1 MQLRR
6 SCGAL
11 LSGYLFFSAV
21 ALLGQS
27 GTATADD
34 WGECKQGPTPS
45 RVAACTRLIEKGP
58 KNSKTIALAHVY
70 RAGAYRNRGD
80 NTRSIAEI
88 TRAMQLDSNLASLG
102 LGLILIAKREYDLA
116 IPALNEAVRKSPKS
130 ALAHNALGNAYNLK
144 GDHDRAIEAYT
155 AAIEA
160 DPQFAFGFR
169 NRGAAYGAKRE
180 HDRAIADL
188 DQAIAISPNF
198 PDGYNSRGVAFES
211 LGQIDRALS
220 DLGKAIAL
228 EPTFSRPYNNRG
240 NVYLRRRDYAR
251 ALPDYNKAI
260 ALEPTYGTAYLNR
273 GEVRWRTRD
282 LPKALADFRK
292 VVELPAT
299 TGIERQYKELARARI
314 ERVTKELQKGAAE
327 RSTRRVALVVGNA
340 RYAHAGPLANPRNDA
355 QAMAAALRRLGFST
369 VLERHDVTHKELQQA
384 LRDFG
389 DLAEKAEWA
398 VVFFAGHGIEVN
410 GMTYLIPVDAALRR
424 DTHVADETI
433 PLTQIQGKVDA
444 AAKLGLVILDSCR
457 NNPFIAKMTRAA
469 GATRSIGQG
478 LARIEPEGNVLVAYA
493 AKHGTTALDGDGA
506 NSPFT
511 KALLASIEEPNL
523 EVNFLFRR
531 VRDDVRM
538 STKRQQEPFLY
549 GSLGSEPL
557 YFKSAPRSP

>member
-1 MQLRR
+1 MQQRR
-6 SCGAL
+6 SYGAL
-11 LSGYLFFSAV
+11 LSIHVLCVAV
-21 ALLGQS
+21 ALLGAS
-27 GTATADD
+27 ASANADD
-34 WGECKQGPTPS
+34 WSACKQGPTPS
-45 RVAACTRLIEKGP
+45 RLVACTRIIEKDP
-58 KNSKTIALAHVY
+58 KTAQTIALAHIY

-80 NTRSIAEI
+80 NASAIAEVS
-88 TRAMQLDSNLASLG
+88 RAMQLDSNLSSLG
-102 LGLILIAKREYDLA
+102 LGLILIAKSDYDLA
-116 IPALNEAVRKSPKS
+116 IPALSEAVRKSPKS
-130 ALAHNALGNAYNLK
+130 AIAHNALGNAYNLK
-144 GDHDRAIEAYT
+144 GDYDRAIEAFT
-155 AAIEA
+155 AAIEV

-169 NRGAAYGAKRE
+169 NRGAVYGAKRE

-198 PDGYNSRGVAFES
+198 PDGYNSRGVVLEAM
-211 LGQIDRALS
+211 GQVDRALA

-240 NVYLRRRDYAR
+240 NIYLRRQDYAR
-251 ALPDYNKAI
+251 ALPDYDKAI

-273 GEVRWRTRD
+273 GEVYWKTKN

-299 TGIERQYKELARARI
+299 TGSARQYQELARARI
-314 ERVTKELQKGAAE
+314 ERVTKELQKGAVK
-327 RSTRRVALVVGNA
+327 RSARRVALVIGNA
-340 RYAHAGPLANPRNDA
+340 RYAHAGLLANPRNDA
-355 QAMAAALRRLGFST
+355 QAIAAAFRRLGFST
-369 VLERHDVTHKELQQA
+369 VVERHDLTNTELQRA

-398 VVFFAGHGIEVN
+398 VVFFAGHGIEVG

-424 DTHVADETI
+424 DSHVTEETVS
-433 PLTQIQGKVDA
+433 LAQIQAKVDA
-444 AAKLGLVILDSCR
+444 ASKLGLVILDSCR
-457 NNPFIAKMTRAA
+457 NNPFVAKMTRSA

-511 KALLASIEEPNL
+511 KALLGSLEVPNL

-531 VRDDVRM
+531 VRDEVRA
-538 STKRQQEPFLY
+538 STQRQQEPFLY

-557 YFKSAPRSP
+557 YFKSTPRPP

>member
-1 MQLRR
+1 MQLRW
-6 SCGAL
+6 SYGAQ
-11 LSGYLFFSAV
+11 LFAHVVPV
-21 ALLGQS
+21 ALALIGQIVP
-27 GTATADD
+27 ARADD
-34 WGECKQGPTPS
+34 WNECKSGTSPA
-45 RVAACTRLIEKGP
+45 RIAACTRLIEMRP
-58 KNSKTIALAHVY
+58 RQSKRIAIAHLY

-80 NTRSIAEI
+80 NERGIADY
-88 TRAMQLDSNLASLG
+88 TRAMQVDSTLSPLA
-102 LGLILIAKREYDLA
+102 LGLILNAKGENDLA
-116 IPALNEAVRKSPKS
+116 VTALTDAVQKDPRN
-130 ALAHNALGNAYNLK
+130 AVAHNALGNAYNTK
-144 GDHDRAIEAYT
+144 GDYDRAIEAYT
-155 AAIEA
+155 LAIQA
-160 DPQFAFGFR
+160 DPRFAFAYR
-169 NRGAAYGAKRE
+169 NRGAAYGVKRE

-188 DQAIAISPNF
+188 DQAISLGPNLT
-198 PDGYNSRGVAFES
+198 DAYNSRGVVYEAM
-211 LGQIDRALS
+211 GQIDRAIADIS
-220 DLGKAIAL
+220 KAIEL
-228 EPTFSRPYNNRG
+228 EPQYSRPYNNRG
-240 NVYLRRRDYAR
+240 NIYRRRGDHAR
-251 ALPDYNKAI
+251 ALADYNKAI
-260 ALEPTYGTAYLNR
+260 ALEPTYGTVFLNR
-273 GEVRWRTRD
+273 GELRRKTKD
-282 LPKALADFRK
+282 LPRALADFRK
-292 VVELPAT
+292 VVELPAPN
-299 TGIERQYKELARARI
+299 GVERQRQELARARI

-327 RSTRRVALVVGNA
+327 SSTRRVALVVGNA
-340 RYAHAGPLANPRNDA
+340 RYAHAGTLANPRNDA

-369 VLERHDVTHKELQQA
+369 VVERHDVTHKELQQA

-410 GMTYLIPVDAALRR
+410 GMTYLIPVDAALQRA
-424 DTHVADETI
+424 THVADETI
-433 PLTQIQGKVDA
+433 ALTQIQAKVDA

-457 NNPFIAKMTRAA
+457 NNPFIAKMTRSA

-531 VRDDVRM
+531 VRDEVRT

>member
-6 SCGAL
+6 SYGAL
-11 LSGYLFFSAV
+11 LSVHLLCVAV
-21 ALLGQS
+21 GLLGGS
-27 GTATADD
+27 ASANADD
-34 WGECKQGPTPS
+34 WGECKQGPSPS
-45 RVAACTRLIEKGP
+45 RLAACTRIIEKGP
-58 KNSKTIALAHVY
+58 KNSKAIALAHIY

-80 NTRSIAEI
+80 NTRSIAEL
-88 TRAMQLDSNLASLG
+88 TRAMQLDSNLSSLG
-102 LGLILIAKREYDLA
+102 LGLILIAKSEYDLA
-116 IPALNEAVRKSPKS
+116 IQSLSDAVRKNPKS
-130 ALAHNALGNAYNLK
+130 ALAHNALGNAYNIK
-144 GDHDRAIEAYT
+144 GDYDRAIEAYT

-160 DPQFAFGFR
+160 DPQFAFAFR
-169 NRGAAYGAKRE
+169 NRGAAYGVKRE
-180 HDRAIADL
+180 HDRAVADF

-198 PDGYNSRGVAFES
+198 PDGYNSRGVVLEAM
-211 LGQIDRALS
+211 GQIDRALA
-220 DLGKAIAL
+220 DLSKAIAL
-228 EPTFSRPYNNRG
+228 EPTFSRAYNNRG
-240 NVYLRRRDYAR
+240 NIYRRRGDQAR
-251 ALPDYNKAI
+251 ALADYNKAI
-260 ALEPTYGTAYLNR
+260 ALDPTYGTIYLNR
-273 GEVRWRTRD
+273 GELRWNTKD
-282 LPKALADFRK
+282 LPRALADFRK
-292 VVELPAT
+292 VVELPAL
-299 TGIERQYKELARARI
+299 TGVERQRQELARARI
-314 ERVTKELQKGAAE
+314 ERVTKELQKGAAK

-340 RYAHAGPLANPRNDA
+340 RYAHASPLANTRNDA

-369 VLERHDVTHKELQQA
+369 VVERHDVTHKELQQA

-410 GMTYLIPVDAALRR
+410 GMTYLIPVDATLQR

-457 NNPFIAKMTRAA
+457 NNPFIAKMTRSA

-531 VRDDVRM
+531 VRDDVRA

-557 YFKSAPRSP
+557 YFKSAPRPP

>member
-1 MQLRR
+1 
-6 SCGAL
+6 
-11 LSGYLFFSAV
+11 
-21 ALLGQS
+21 
-27 GTATADD
+27 
-34 WGECKQGPTPS
+34 
-45 RVAACTRLIEKGP
+45 
-58 KNSKTIALAHVY
+58 
-70 RAGAYRNRGD
+70 
-80 NTRSIAEI
+80 
-88 TRAMQLDSNLASLG
+88 
-102 LGLILIAKREYDLA
+102 
-116 IPALNEAVRKSPKS
+116 
-130 ALAHNALGNAYNLK
+130 
-144 GDHDRAIEAYT
+144 
-155 AAIEA
+155 
-160 DPQFAFGFR
+160 
-169 NRGAAYGAKRE
+169 
-180 HDRAIADL
+180 
-188 DQAIAISPNF
+188 
-198 PDGYNSRGVAFES
+198 
-211 LGQIDRALS
+211 
-220 DLGKAIAL
+220 
-228 EPTFSRPYNNRG
+228 
-240 NVYLRRRDYAR
+240 
-251 ALPDYNKAI
+251 
-260 ALEPTYGTAYLNR
+260 
-273 GEVRWRTRD
+273 
-282 LPKALADFRK
+282 
-292 VVELPAT
+292 
-299 TGIERQYKELARARI
+299 
-314 ERVTKELQKGAAE
+314 
-327 RSTRRVALVVGNA
+327 
-340 RYAHAGPLANPRNDA
+340 
-355 QAMAAALRRLGFST
+355 
-369 VLERHDVTHKELQQA
+369 VTHKELQQA